1 LQQTPGNFDA
11 FIVSD
16 QHGICAL
23 QLSVILKKNK
33 KNLRNQ
39 KVSYTFVTD
48 QLHKKQFYL

>member
-1 LQQTPGNFDA
+1 LRPA
-11 FIVSD
+11 IIRHS
-16 QHGICAL
+16 
-23 QLSVILKKNK
+23 KKNK